1 MFLNFHVIF
10 LILGVLM
17 IYASYNI
24 PDYMIYMVPSGM
36 HAAEKW
42 LDFNNEPYGDPP

>member
-1 MFLNFHVIF
+1 
-10 LILGVLM
+10 M

-42 LDFNNEPYGDPP
+42 LYFNNEPLQVLEINANTLVAKYKYLK